1 MMEISQAG
9 SSNFNSPT
17 LADPI
22 KGNVVVPDVVK
33 TSAAVI
39 EIPAKAVQAVGE
51 TVDPSL
57 LKQAAE
63 RLNQAMRMMAVSL
76 DFQVDEDTGIHVV
89 KVLDTDTKE
98 VIRQFPSEEILAI
111 AKAFDTVKGLL
122 VRDKA

>member
-1 MMEISQAG
+1 
-9 SSNFNSPT
+9 
-17 LADPI
+17 
-22 KGNVVVPDVVK
+22 
-33 TSAAVI
+33 
-39 EIPAKAVQAVGE
+39 
-51 TVDPSL
+51 
-57 LKQAAE
+57 
-63 RLNQAMRMMAVSL
+63 MMAVSL

>member
-1 MMEISQAG
+1 MEISQVG

-17 LADPI
+17 QADATKPRA
-22 KGNVVVPDVVK
+22 VAPDVAK

-39 EIPAKAVQAVGE
+39 EIPAKAVQAVSE
-51 TVDPSL
+51 TVDPAL

-63 RLNQAMRMMAVSL
+63 RLNQAMKMMTVNL
-76 DFQVDEDTGIHVV
+76 EFQVDEDTGIHVV
-89 KVLDTDTKE
+89 KVLDTDTNE

-111 AKAFDTVKGLL
+111 AKAFDTVQGML